1 MNRLEAE
8 DYFYKSY
15 HRAEA
20 FQDWAA
26 PDSEKRRPDLTRD
39 LLRELSGTP
48 SIVVTGSKGKGS
60 VSMMI
65 AQLLGGT
72 FRVGLM
78 TSPHI
83 RTFNERFRVD
93 GKEISD
99 CDLVRMVGR
108 VKPVFDQIDSG
119 LPQDV
124 CISPMGIQA
133 AVALVW
139 FAEMRTE
146 FNVFE
151 CGKGARYDDVN
162 GIPHEY
168 AVINKIFLEHTR
180 ELGKTIG
187 VIAANKSYVMTGEE
201 RCAFSAE
208 QCPEA
213 EAVLAERSSE
223 TQVPLACYGRDFRAE
238 NIAFTK
244 SGMTFDFVSADRKIP
259 DLTVPLLGRHQ
270 AENAALAIAAVL
282 RICRDHGR
290 MLSDDEIR
298 SRLNA
303 LHWPGR
309 MQILSGEPFMML
321 DACINRA
328 SVGSVADTLR
338 ALGLDCVTAIVGI
351 PDDKDFAGVAAGIAP
366 MAADILLTRS
376 RNPHYIFTPRQTD
389 VLAAQGIPAR
399 WTSSVPEAVTLA
411 RALGRPTV
419 ILGTT
424 SVVAEVEDFMT
435 SAWQG

>member
-1 MNRLEAE
+1 MNRLDAE
-8 DYFYKSY
+8 DYFYQSY
-15 HRAEA
+15 HRAEPY
-20 FQDWAA
+20 QDWAA
-26 PDSEKRRPDLTRD
+26 PDSEKRRPDLTSG
-39 LLRELSGTP
+39 LLKELSGTP

-65 AQLLGGT
+65 AQILRGT
-72 FRVGLM
+72 FHVGLM

-83 RTFNERFRVD
+83 RSFNERFRVD

-99 CDLVRMVGR
+99 SDLVRMVGR
-108 VKPVFDQIDSG
+108 VKPVFDQIDSS

-124 CISPMGIQA
+124 CVSPMGIQA
-133 AVALVW
+133 AVGLVW
-139 FAEMRTE
+139 FSEMRTE

-151 CGKGARYDDVN
+151 CGKGARFDDVN

-180 ELGKTIG
+180 ELGKTIAA
-187 VIAANKSYVMTGEE
+187 IAENKSYVMSGEE

-213 EAVLAERSSE
+213 EQVLTERSRQTS
-223 TQVPLACYGRDFRAE
+223 VPLAYYSRDFRAE
-238 NIAFTK
+238 SVVFTK
-244 SGMTFDFVSADRKIP
+244 VGMAFDAVIADRRIT

-270 AENAALAIAAVL
+270 AENAVLAIAAAL
-282 RICRDHGR
+282 RICRDYGR
-290 MLSDDEIR
+290 SLSDEEIR
-298 SRLNA
+298 SRLKA
-303 LHWPGR
+303 LRWPGR
-309 MQILSGEPFMML
+309 MQILSGDPFMML

-338 ALGLDCVTAIVGI
+338 ALGLDRVTAIVGI

-366 MAADILLTRS
+366 LAADILLTKS
-376 RNPHYIFTPRQTD
+376 QNPHYIFTPRQTD
-389 VLAAQGIPAR
+389 VLAEQGISAR

-411 RALGRPTV
+411 RAMDRPTV

-424 SVVAEVEDFMT
+424 SVVAEVEDFMA
-435 SAWQG
+435 SARQG